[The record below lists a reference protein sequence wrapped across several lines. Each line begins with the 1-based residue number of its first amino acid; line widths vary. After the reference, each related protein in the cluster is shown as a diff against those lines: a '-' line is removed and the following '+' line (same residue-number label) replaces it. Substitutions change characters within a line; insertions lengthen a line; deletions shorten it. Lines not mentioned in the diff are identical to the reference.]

1 MTKQPFDQHTPPPH
15 PNWTGRSYRTS
26 QEAYGCQLQF
36 SESRKS
42 VTRWDVAIYVVCV
55 FALAVVALILK
66 GEA

>member
-26 QEAYGCQLQF
+26 QEAFGSQLHFARDRQA
-36 SESRKS
+36 
-42 VTRWDVAIYVVCV
+42 VTWREVAIYVVCV

-66 GEA
+66 GEP